1 MCYWAVGAMSSLS
14 ADGLLLVTA
23 FLWSVTF
30 VAQKYAAAT
39 MRALA
44 FVAARF
50 EGVLAAFALGWVL
63 ILAGAA
69 TVEIGPLLRREAVSR
84 AA

>member
-1 MCYWAVGAMSSLS
+1 
-14 ADGLLLVTA
+14 
-23 FLWSVTF
+23 
-30 VAQKYAAAT
+30 

-50 EGVLAAFALGWVL
+50 EGVLAAAALGWVL